1 MRLGGGNGSIV
12 KAGCRNYDQT
22 EVRTGKKARYTET
35 IKISSSLSEA
45 GTYHNI
51 CNLPM

>member
-1 MRLGGGNGSIV
+1 VKLGGGNGSIV
-12 KAGCRNYDQT
+12 KSSCRDCGQT
-22 EVRTGKKARYTET
+22 EVRTGKKASCTES

-45 GTYHNI
+45 ATYHNI